1 MSQRSETLKQFGKY
15 MRGTQA
21 GLSSWI
27 NPTYYPLEL
36 TLVKGAIVG
45 KDFFVDVSRR
55 IGHDLQELCR
65 VYPHLPERLFLQDQ
79 AGVIQEAKAL
89 YPHIQVMS
97 HDFFTPQP
105 IQGQLPFTSPSP
117 YNLCLTTVITIT
129 GARACYLDRVL
140 HEWPVQSCLNIL
152 EPLKDAITPG
162 YSRPLIN
169 ENKISNRGAKVDQTG
184 LNILMMCVA
193 AGCRR
198 TESGWRTL
206 HWRGGFKILTIWI
219 VQEGSESLIEAEL
232 R

>member
-105 IQGQLPFTSPSP
+105 IQGQLPFTSPSIQP
-117 YNLCLTTVITIT
+117 MSNHSNYYHRSTSMLPRSRPPRV
-129 GARACYLDRVL
+129 ARPILPQYPRTPQRCHNTRLQQTSYQREQD
-140 HEWPVQSCLNIL
+140 L
-152 EPLKDAITPG
+152 EPRRQGGSNGLEYTDDVRSCGLPAYRERLA
-162 YSRPLIN
+162 YSSLA
-169 ENKISNRGAKVDQTG
+169 RGVQDPDN
-184 LNILMMCVA
+184 LDS
-193 AGCRR
+193 AGG
-198 TESGWRTL
+198 E
-206 HWRGGFKILTIWI
+206 
-219 VQEGSESLIEAEL
+219 
-232 R
+232 